1 MIDYDQMLSSR
12 AMELKPSGI
21 RKFFDILEEMQ
32 DVVSLTVGQPDFD
45 TPWHIREAGIRSLEE
60 GRTYYTSNSGTV
72 ELRREI
78 SAYQKR
84 RFGLE
89 YDPKNEIIVTVG
101 GSEAIDLALR
111 AVVNIGDEVIVP
123 EPCFVCYSPLV
134 TLAGGAPVTIN
145 LRAEN
150 DFRLTAAE
158 LEAAITPKTKAVVLA
173 FPNNP
178 TGAVL
183 DGSDLEN
190 LAEVI
195 RRHNI
200 LVISDEIYAELTYGE
215 RHVSI
220 ASLDGMRERTI
231 IAAGFSKS
239 YAMTGWRLGYTLAPP
254 EITAQMLKIHQFAI
268 MCAPTASQF
277 AAVEAVRNGDEDIEF
292 MKAEYD
298 GRRRFVVSG
307 LHDMGIDCF
316 VPRGAFYVFPSI
328 RKYGLSSS
336 EFCTRMIQ
344 EVKLAA
350 TPGFAFGSDDH
361 IRLTYC
367 YSDDELR
374 EGMDRLAKFI
384 SILESEGRG

>member
-1 MIDYDQMLSSR
+1 MIDYDQMLSPR

-183 DGSDLEN
+183 DGNDLEN

-316 VPRGAFYVFPSI
+316 VPRGAFYVFPDIS
-328 RKYGLSSS
+328 GFGMTSE
-336 EFCTRMIQ
+336 EFCGRLLKEKHVAIVPGTAFG
-344 EVKLAA
+344 ECGE
-350 TPGFAFGSDDH
+350 GFARIS
-361 IRLTYC
+361 YA
-367 YSDDELR
+367 YSLR
-374 EGMDRLAKFI
+374 HLEKALKRMEEFI
-384 SILESEGRG
+384 NDLQKG

>member
-183 DGSDLEN
+183 DGNDLEN

-316 VPRGAFYVFPSI
+316 VPRGAFYVFPDIS
-328 RKYGLSSS
+328 GFGMTSE
-336 EFCTRMIQ
+336 EFCGRLLREKHVAIVPGTAFG
-344 EVKLAA
+344 ECGE
-350 TPGFAFGSDDH
+350 GFARIS
-361 IRLTYC
+361 YA
-367 YSDDELR
+367 YSLR
-374 EGMDRLAKFI
+374 HLEKALKRMKEFI
-384 SILESEGRG
+384 NDLQKG

>member
-183 DGSDLEN
+183 DGNDLEN

-215 RHVSI
+215 RHISI

-316 VPRGAFYVFPSI
+316 VPRGAFYVFPDIS
-328 RKYGLSSS
+328 RFGMTSE
-336 EFCTRMIQ
+336 EFCGRLLREKHVAIVPGTAFG
-344 EVKLAA
+344 ECGE
-350 TPGFAFGSDDH
+350 GFARIS
-361 IRLTYC
+361 YA
-367 YSDDELR
+367 YSLR
-374 EGMDRLAKFI
+374 HLEKALKRMEEFI
-384 SILESEGRG
+384 NDLQKG

>member
-1 MIDYDQMLSSR
+1 MLSSR

-183 DGSDLEN
+183 DGNDLEN

-316 VPRGAFYVFPSI
+316 VPRGAFYVFPDIS
-328 RKYGLSSS
+328 GFGMTSE
-336 EFCTRMIQ
+336 EFCGRLLREKHVAIVPGTAFG
-344 EVKLAA
+344 ECGE
-350 TPGFAFGSDDH
+350 GFARIS
-361 IRLTYC
+361 YA
-367 YSDDELR
+367 YSLR
-374 EGMDRLAKFI
+374 HLEKALKRMEEFI
-384 SILESEGRG
+384 NDLQKG

>member
-72 ELRREI
+72 ELRHEI

-183 DGSDLEN
+183 DGNDLEN

-215 RHVSI
+215 KHVSI

-316 VPRGAFYVFPSI
+316 VPRGAFYVFPDIS
-328 RKYGLSSS
+328 GFGMTSE
-336 EFCTRMIQ
+336 EFCGRLLREKHVAIVPGTAFG
-344 EVKLAA
+344 ECGE
-350 TPGFAFGSDDH
+350 GFARIS
-361 IRLTYC
+361 YA
-367 YSDDELR
+367 YSLR
-374 EGMDRLAKFI
+374 HLEKALKRMEEFI
-384 SILESEGRG
+384 NDLQKG

>member
-111 AVVNIGDEVIVP
+111 AVVNVGDEVIVP

-183 DGSDLEN
+183 DGNDLEN

-215 RHVSI
+215 SHVSI

-277 AAVEAVRNGDEDIEF
+277 AAVEAVRNGDEDIEY

-316 VPRGAFYVFPSI
+316 VPRGAFYVFPDIS
-328 RKYGLSSS
+328 GFGMTSE
-336 EFCTRMIQ
+336 EFCGRLLREKHVAIVPGTAFG
-344 EVKLAA
+344 ECGE
-350 TPGFAFGSDDH
+350 GFARIS
-361 IRLTYC
+361 YA
-367 YSDDELR
+367 YSLR
-374 EGMDRLAKFI
+374 HLEKALKRMEEFI
-384 SILESEGRG
+384 NDLQKG

>member
-183 DGSDLEN
+183 DGNDLEN

-307 LHDMGIDCF
+307 LHDMGIGCF
-316 VPRGAFYVFPSI
+316 VPRGAFYVFPDIS
-328 RKYGLSSS
+328 GFGMTSE
-336 EFCTRMIQ
+336 EFCGRLLREKHVAIVPGTAFG
-344 EVKLAA
+344 ECGE
-350 TPGFAFGSDDH
+350 GFARIS
-361 IRLTYC
+361 YA
-367 YSDDELR
+367 YSLR
-374 EGMDRLAKFI
+374 HLEKALKRMEEFI
-384 SILESEGRG
+384 NDLQKG

>member
-60 GRTYYTSNSGTV
+60 GRTYYTSNSGTI

-134 TLAGGAPVTIN
+134 TLAGGVPVTIS

-183 DGSDLEN
+183 DGNDLEK

-277 AAVEAVRNGDEDIEF
+277 AAVEAVRNGDDDIEF

-316 VPRGAFYVFPSI
+316 VPRGAFYVFPDIS
-328 RKYGLSSS
+328 RFGMTSE
-336 EFCTRMIQ
+336 EFCGRLLKEKHVAIVPGTAFG
-344 EVKLAA
+344 ESGE
-350 TPGFAFGSDDH
+350 GFARIS
-361 IRLTYC
+361 YA
-367 YSDDELR
+367 YSLR
-374 EGMDRLAKFI
+374 HLEKALKRMEEFI
-384 SILESEGRG
+384 NDLQKG

>member
-183 DGSDLEN
+183 DGNDLEN

-316 VPRGAFYVFPSI
+316 VPRGAFYVFPDIS
-328 RKYGLSSS
+328 RFGMTSE
-336 EFCTRMIQ
+336 EFCGRLLREKHVAIVPGTAFG
-344 EVKLAA
+344 ECGE
-350 TPGFAFGSDDH
+350 GFARIS
-361 IRLTYC
+361 YA
-367 YSDDELR
+367 YSLR
-374 EGMDRLAKFI
+374 HLEKALKRMEEFI
-384 SILESEGRG
+384 NDLQKG

>member
-183 DGSDLEN
+183 DGNDLEN

-292 MKAEYD
+292 MKAEYG

-316 VPRGAFYVFPSI
+316 VPRGAFYVFPDIS
-328 RKYGLSSS
+328 GFGMTSE
-336 EFCTRMIQ
+336 EFCGRLLREKHVAIVPGTAFG
-344 EVKLAA
+344 ECGE
-350 TPGFAFGSDDH
+350 GFARIS
-361 IRLTYC
+361 YA
-367 YSDDELR
+367 YSLR
-374 EGMDRLAKFI
+374 HLEKALKRMEEFI
-384 SILESEGRG
+384 NDLQKG

>member
-101 GSEAIDLALR
+101 GSEAIDLAIR

-183 DGSDLEN
+183 DGNDLEN

-316 VPRGAFYVFPSI
+316 VPRGAFYVFPDIS
-328 RKYGLSSS
+328 RFGMTSE
-336 EFCTRMIQ
+336 EFCGRLLREKHVAIVPGTAFG
-344 EVKLAA
+344 ECGE
-350 TPGFAFGSDDH
+350 GFARIS
-361 IRLTYC
+361 YA
-367 YSDDELR
+367 YSLR
-374 EGMDRLAKFI
+374 HLEKALKRMEEFI
-384 SILESEGRG
+384 NDLQKG

>member
-1 MIDYDQMLSSR
+1 MIVYDQMLSSR
-12 AMELKPSGI
+12 ALELKPSGI

-60 GRTYYTSNSGTV
+60 VRTYYTSNSGTV

-183 DGSDLEN
+183 DGNDLEN

-316 VPRGAFYVFPSI
+316 VPRGAFYVFPDIS
-328 RKYGLSSS
+328 RFGMTSE
-336 EFCTRMIQ
+336 EFCGRLLREKHVAIVPGTAFG
-344 EVKLAA
+344 ECGE
-350 TPGFAFGSDDH
+350 GFARIS
-361 IRLTYC
+361 YA
-367 YSDDELR
+367 YSLR
-374 EGMDRLAKFI
+374 HLEKALKRMEEFI
-384 SILESEGRG
+384 NDLQKG

>member
-12 AMELKPSGI
+12 ALELKPSGI

-183 DGSDLEN
+183 DGNDLEN

-316 VPRGAFYVFPSI
+316 VPRGAFYVFPDIS
-328 RKYGLSSS
+328 GFGMTSE
-336 EFCTRMIQ
+336 EFCGRLLREKHVAIVPGTAFG
-344 EVKLAA
+344 ECGE
-350 TPGFAFGSDDH
+350 GFARIS
-361 IRLTYC
+361 YA
-367 YSDDELR
+367 YSLR
-374 EGMDRLAKFI
+374 HLEKALKRMEEFI
-384 SILESEGRG
+384 NDLQKG

>member
-183 DGSDLEN
+183 DGNDLEN
-190 LAEVI
+190 LAKVI

-277 AAVEAVRNGDEDIEF
+277 AAVEAVRNVDEDIEF

-316 VPRGAFYVFPSI
+316 VPRGAFYVFPDIS
-328 RKYGLSSS
+328 GFGMTSE
-336 EFCTRMIQ
+336 EFCGRLLREKHVAIVPGTAFG
-344 EVKLAA
+344 ECGE
-350 TPGFAFGSDDH
+350 GFARIS
-361 IRLTYC
+361 YA
-367 YSDDELR
+367 YSLR
-374 EGMDRLAKFI
+374 HLEKALKRMEEFI
-384 SILESEGRG
+384 NDLQKG

>member
-183 DGSDLEN
+183 DGNDLEN

-316 VPRGAFYVFPSI
+316 VPRGAFYVFPDIS
-328 RKYGLSSS
+328 GFGMTSE
-336 EFCTRMIQ
+336 EFCGRLLREKHVAIVPGTAFG
-344 EVKLAA
+344 EFGE
-350 TPGFAFGSDDH
+350 GFARIS
-361 IRLTYC
+361 YA
-367 YSDDELR
+367 YSLR
-374 EGMDRLAKFI
+374 HLEKALKRMEEFI
-384 SILESEGRG
+384 NDLQKG

>member
-1 MIDYDQMLSSR
+1 MIEYDQMLSSR

-60 GRTYYTSNSGTV
+60 GRTYYTSNSGTI

-78 SAYQKR
+78 AAYQKR

-89 YDPKNEIIVTVG
+89 YDPKSEIIVTVG

-134 TLAGGAPVTIN
+134 TLAGGVPVTIS
-145 LRAEN
+145 LKAEN

-183 DGSDLEN
+183 DRNDLEQ
-190 LAEVI
+190 LAGVV
-195 RRHNI
+195 RKHNI

-215 RHVSI
+215 KHVSI
-220 ASLDGMRERTI
+220 ASLDGMRECTI

-239 YAMTGWRLGYTLAPP
+239 YAMTGWRLGYTLAPH

-277 AAVEAVRNGDEDIEF
+277 AAVEAVRNGDDDIEF
-292 MKAEYD
+292 MKSEYD

-316 VPRGAFYVFPSI
+316 VPRGAFYVFPDIS
-328 RKYGLSSS
+328 RFGMTSE
-336 EFCTRMIQ
+336 EFCGRLLREKHVAIVPGTAFG
-344 EVKLAA
+344 ECGE
-350 TPGFAFGSDDH
+350 GFARIS
-361 IRLTYC
+361 YA
-367 YSDDELR
+367 YSLR
-374 EGMDRLAKFI
+374 HLEKALKRMEEFI
-384 SILESEGRG
+384 YDLQKG

>member
-134 TLAGGAPVTIN
+134 ILAGGAPVTIN

-183 DGSDLEN
+183 DGNDLEN

-277 AAVEAVRNGDEDIEF
+277 AAVEALRNGDEDIEF

-316 VPRGAFYVFPSI
+316 VPRGAFYVFPDIS
-328 RKYGLSSS
+328 GFGMTSE
-336 EFCTRMIQ
+336 EFCGRLLKEKHVAIVPGTAFG
-344 EVKLAA
+344 ECGE
-350 TPGFAFGSDDH
+350 GFARISYAYSLRHLEKALKRMEEFIDD
-361 IRLTYC
+361 LQK
-367 YSDDELR
+367 
-374 EGMDRLAKFI
+374 G
-384 SILESEGRG
+384 

>member
-316 VPRGAFYVFPSI
+316 VPRGAFYVFPDIS
-328 RKYGLSSS
+328 GFGMTSE
-336 EFCTRMIQ
+336 EFCGRLLKEKHVAIVPGNAFG
-344 EVKLAA
+344 ECGE
-350 TPGFAFGSDDH
+350 GFARIS
-361 IRLTYC
+361 YA
-367 YSDDELR
+367 YSLR
-374 EGMDRLAKFI
+374 HLEKALKRMEEFI
-384 SILESEGRG
+384 NDLQKG

>member
-111 AVVNIGDEVIVP
+111 AVINIGDEVIVP

-183 DGSDLEN
+183 DGNDLEN

-316 VPRGAFYVFPSI
+316 VPRGAFYVFPDIS
-328 RKYGLSSS
+328 GFGMTSE
-336 EFCTRMIQ
+336 EFCGRLLREKHVAIVPGTAFG
-344 EVKLAA
+344 ECGE
-350 TPGFAFGSDDH
+350 GFARIS
-361 IRLTYC
+361 YA
-367 YSDDELR
+367 YSLR
-374 EGMDRLAKFI
+374 HLEKALKRMEEFI
-384 SILESEGRG
+384 NDLQKG

>member
-60 GRTYYTSNSGTV
+60 GRTYYTSNSGTI

-134 TLAGGAPVTIN
+134 TLAGGVPVTIS

-183 DGSDLEN
+183 DGNDLEK

-195 RRHNI
+195 RKHNI

-277 AAVEAVRNGDEDIEF
+277 AAVEAVRNGDDDIEF

-316 VPRGAFYVFPSI
+316 VPRGAFYVFPDIS
-328 RKYGLSSS
+328 RFGMTSE
-336 EFCTRMIQ
+336 EFCGRLLREKHVAIVPGTAFG
-344 EVKLAA
+344 ESGE
-350 TPGFAFGSDDH
+350 GFARIS
-361 IRLTYC
+361 YA
-367 YSDDELR
+367 YSLR
-374 EGMDRLAKFI
+374 HLEKALKRMEEFI
-384 SILESEGRG
+384 NDLQKG

>member
-12 AMELKPSGI
+12 ALELKPSGI

-183 DGSDLEN
+183 DGNDLEN

-316 VPRGAFYVFPSI
+316 VPRGAFYVFPDIS
-328 RKYGLSSS
+328 RFGMTSE
-336 EFCTRMIQ
+336 EFCGRLLREKHVAIVPGTAFG
-344 EVKLAA
+344 ECGE
-350 TPGFAFGSDDH
+350 GFARIS
-361 IRLTYC
+361 YA
-367 YSDDELR
+367 YSLR
-374 EGMDRLAKFI
+374 HLEKALKRMEEFI
-384 SILESEGRG
+384 NDLQKG